1 MYAAVPTRGTGFKLG
16 ASLALAGS
24 LFLHGGDE
32 TGREPAVFEVREAR
46 DGWIDGDGA
55 DPSAG
60 EDIETRLLKGT
71 VGLVLAAKSDF
82 DHDGRAELA
91 AAIVDESRA
100 AGIDP
105 FLVMSVIKHESRFDP
120 AAVSPKGAAGLMQL
134 MPRTFA
140 KLRCDLR
147 ADCSPDI
154 FDPVANVSAGIRYLG
169 RMRTR
174 FKDPVLYVAA
184 YRTGPERVKRYL
196 NNELDED
203 EVGDLLGYPKLVMR
217 DYACFKREYTKYT
230 VPALE
235 ISRWVQ

>member
-1 MYAAVPTRGTGFKLG
+1 MISTNGTGLRFG

-24 LFLHGGDE
+24 LFLHGGGE
-32 TGREPAVFEVREAR
+32 TGRETPLPEAR
-46 DGWIDGDGA
+46 ERGEGWGDAAFA
-55 DPSAG
+55 DCADG
-60 EDIETRLLKGT
+60 EDLETRLLKGT
-71 VGLVLAAKSDF
+71 MGLVLAVKSDF

-91 AAIVDESRA
+91 SAIIDESRS

-140 KLRCDLR
+140 KVGCDLR

-169 RMRTR
+169 RLKER
-174 FKDPVLYVAA
+174 FKDPLLYVAA

-196 NNELDED
+196 NNELDENA
-203 EVGDLLGYPKLVMR
+203 VGDLLGYSRLVLR
-217 DYACFKREYTKYT
+217 DFAYFKREYTKYT